1 MATLSKMADF
11 TISRSTGLMN
21 AEPCGSVSAT
31 SIQTTSTQNNFLQGK
46 PLEDLGRMAV
56 SEGNIVYITQ
66 QQDEQATSQNE
77 AAPSFFFL
85 VSVLA
90 SSKEHQTKVCKS
102 S

>member
-1 MATLSKMADF
+1 MADF

-56 SEGNIVYITQ
+56 SEGNIVYLT

-77 AAPSFFFL
+77 AAPFEG
-85 VSVLA
+85 VSLGANYANPIRGVA
-90 SSKEHQTKVCKS
+90 C
-102 S
+102 

>member
-1 MATLSKMADF
+1 MADF

-56 SEGNIVYITQ
+56 SEGNIVCITQ

-77 AAPSFFFL
+77 AAAFEGGHPNYRQ
-85 VSVLA
+85 
-90 SSKEHQTKVCKS
+90 EPTRTDKS
-102 S
+102 RQEAFYILIH